1 MSKNDVTGDE
11 IKTKVST
18 QAYRDGW
25 DRIFGNK
32 NEKQTDLSNSN
43 LVRPMPCA
51 ENEDGQGEPS

>member
-32 NEKQTDLSNSN
+32 NEKETNLSNGD
-43 LVRPMPCA
+43 LVRPMPCV
-51 ENEDGQGEPS
+51 ENENGQGEPS